1 MKFKSSFFIL
11 LTASLFMG
19 CSTTDEVKIL
29 RLGHGLDV
37 SHSVHKAMVKMG
49 EDLEKRSSGKMK
61 LEIYPSQQLGTERQ
75 CLELLQ
81 IGSLDMTK
89 VSVGVLENFAPR
101 MKVLGLPFLFR
112 GREHAFK
119 ILDGKI
125 GQQLLNS
132 CRKVTPS

>member
-1 MKFKSSFFIL
+1 MDCDIQNDAK
-11 LTASLFMG
+11 T
-19 CSTTDEVKIL
+19 L

-49 EDLEKRSSGKMK
+49 EDLLERSGGKLK
-61 LEIYPSQQLGTERQ
+61 LEIYPSQQLGTERE

-89 VSVGVLENFAPR
+89 VSVGVLENFAPK

-112 GREHAFK
+112 DRRHSFSV
-119 ILDGKI
+119 LDGPI
-125 GQQLLNS
+125 GEQLLVK
-132 CRKVTPS
+132 RFGLL